1 MAAATASAKQIDVTM
16 DGTALATDT
25 ATVSGA
31 GVISLEHDA
40 GNGGVV
46 EILTFR

>member
-1 MAAATASAKQIDVTM
+1 M
-16 DGTALATDT
+16 DGTALATD

-46 EILTFR
+46 EILTFQVMVLKSHDCFC